1 MPDTTPTDMQL
12 AEGCHMIGRR
22 NPDSVLQCNTYL
34 RAVHSGG
41 TDFHWCVDPG
51 SMMDYSTI
59 RTNLLHRIGEF
70 AALNLVSMN
79 HQDPDVTGNLLNFT
93 RENPKLTGLIAEDA
107 WRLVRHLNAIPKE
120 LWFANKAEN
129 RSIRLP
135 GGQRLQMV
143 PTPFCHFRGAVAFYD
158 PESQILFSGDLFG
171 GLNSPGRTHLY
182 AQEDDWAG
190 IAQFHQI
197 YMPTREVVARALRL
211 IRALDPPVK
220 IIAPQHGFVL
230 TGELMHEF
238 MDRLENLPMG
248 IELLPDELNEGHHKK
263 YAEVF
268 QEVIGEI
275 SHLLGV
281 SEVRSL
287 LQHLPRDHELADCIR
302 INGDEVRLERN
313 GVRALPLLVDVAAL
327 GRLPVFRAMLKDRVL
342 RGCLERGVPLPQM
355 GVGVAETGA
364 EPSGYWLG

>member
-34 RAVHSGG
+34 RAFHSGG

-129 RSIRLP
+129 RSIRLT

-143 PTPFCHFRGAVAFYD
+143 HT
-158 PESQILFSGDLFG
+158 
-171 GLNSPGRTHLY
+171 
-182 AQEDDWAG
+182 
-190 IAQFHQI
+190 
-197 YMPTREVVARALRL
+197 
-211 IRALDPPVK
+211 
-220 IIAPQHGFVL
+220 
-230 TGELMHEF
+230 
-238 MDRLENLPMG
+238 
-248 IELLPDELNEGHHKK
+248 LLPFSRRRG
-263 YAEVF
+263 
-268 QEVIGEI
+268 
-275 SHLLGV
+275 LL
-281 SEVRSL
+281 
-287 LQHLPRDHELADCIR
+287 
-302 INGDEVRLERN
+302 
-313 GVRALPLLVDVAAL
+313 
-327 GRLPVFRAMLKDRVL
+327 
-342 RGCLERGVPLPQM
+342 
-355 GVGVAETGA
+355 
-364 EPSGYWLG
+364 

>member
-1 MPDTTPTDMQL
+1 
-12 AEGCHMIGRR
+12 MIGRR

-34 RAVHSGG
+34 RTFHGGG

-51 SMMDYSTI
+51 SMMDYSVI
-59 RTNLLHRIGEF
+59 RTNLLQRLGDF

-93 RENPKLTGLIAEDA
+93 RENPNLTGLIDEDA

-120 LWFANKAEN
+120 LWFADRAEN

-135 GGQRLQMV
+135 GGQRLQMA

-158 PESQILFSGDLFG
+158 PESRILFSGDLFG
-171 GLNSPGRTHLY
+171 GLNSPGRTHLF

-190 IAQFHQI
+190 VAQFHQI
-197 YMPTREVVARALRL
+197 YMPTREVVARAVRL
-211 IRALDPPVK
+211 IRTLDPPVK

-230 TGELMHEF
+230 TGDILHEF
-238 MDRLENLPMG
+238 MDRLERLPMG
-248 IELLPDELNEGHHKK
+248 IDILPDVLDERHHQK

-275 SHLLGV
+275 SRLVGA
-281 SEVRSL
+281 SEVCSL
-287 LQHLPRDHELADCIR
+287 LRHLPREHELAGHIR
-302 INGDEVRLERN
+302 ISGDEVHLDRN
-313 GVRALPLLVDVAAL
+313 GIRALPLLVDVVAL
-327 GRLPVFRAMLKDRVL
+327 GRPPVFREMLKDRVL
-342 RGCLERGVPLPQM
+342 RGCLERGIPLPQM
-355 GVGVAETGA
+355 GVGVEETGA